1 VGFTASTTHRRV
13 GEGEKGQYISIVE
26 DWIVFLQERHF
37 WIKWCVRGPCDM
49 SKFRIQVP
57 MLCSA

>member
-1 VGFTASTTHRRV
+1 MVAQQNILNVGFTASTTHRRV

-37 WIKWCVRGPCDM
+37 
-49 SKFRIQVP
+49 
-57 MLCSA
+57 